1 MASPQEQA
9 QCGVWLTETKSPIT
23 VQRKFRSHYGKKA
36 PDVKL
41 IRTWMETFL
50 ATESIQKRTSS
61 RRSSVLEETVQ
72 AVQTAFRKS
81 PQKSTRQASRE
92 LQVPKSTVHK
102 LVRKCLKLYVSKVQ
116 IVQAL
121 QPDDHPKRKQFAKD
135 MLNHLNEDNDFWKRM
150 CFSDEATFHVSG

>member
-121 QPDDHPKRKQFAKD
+121 QPDDHPKHKQFAKD